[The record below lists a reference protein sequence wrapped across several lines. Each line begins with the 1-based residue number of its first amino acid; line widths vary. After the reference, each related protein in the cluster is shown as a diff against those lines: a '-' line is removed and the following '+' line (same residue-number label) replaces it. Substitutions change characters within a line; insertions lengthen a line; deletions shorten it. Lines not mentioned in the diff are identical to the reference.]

1 MEIGIRLRGVL
12 DGLLNNS
19 KIDFTDYKER
29 NKLIDKI
36 ESEIDPNDWIEL
48 SDGTTYKKVFAPTY
62 FKEQQK
68 ELEELRKTFL
78 KHF

>member
-1 MEIGIRLRGVL
+1 METGIRLRGLL

-48 SDGTTYKKVFAPTY
+48 SDGTTYKKVFTPTY

>member
-1 MEIGIRLRGVL
+1 MEIGIRLRGLL

-48 SDGTTYKKVFAPTY
+48 SDGTTYKKVFTPTY

>member
-1 MEIGIRLRGVL
+1 METGIRLRSLL

-29 NKLIDKI
+29 NKLIDQI

-48 SDGTTYKKVFAPTY
+48 SDGTTYKKVFTPTY

>member
-1 MEIGIRLRGVL
+1 METGIRLRGLL

-48 SDGTTYKKVFAPTY
+48 PDGTTYKKVFTPTY